1 MIAPAYTS
9 ITSPINR
16 LYCSM
21 PHSVRCSTMNNA
33 TRKATRAH
41 AFAFPYMQVNHRNL
55 KNWLVFDLD
64 HDNPFVWEDVG
75 LPPPNMSVITK
86 GDYPDNGITKN
97 KPNRR
102 SHLFY
107 AIPGV
112 ATSSNARQHPIDYM
126 KAVYKAMAILLDADP
141 SYAGP
146 VAKTPGHPRWT
157 TIEYHNHQYEL
168 SELAEYVELNPG
180 SQWSNAPTLES
191 NPNSRNCTL
200 FDITRFYAYSQ
211 VAKARKKMRL
221 PQFEKMLFSYALAHN
236 RFAENGLFKENLTSE
251 EVRAIVKS
259 VARFTWERYR
269 GGGKLRGVMQLDDS
283 LPLKE
288 RQRQGAL
295 YRASETRKEYFL
307 KVRGGINKLKAEGAK
322 VTQAAVARAI
332 GVKRQTV
339 AKYFEKALA
348 ECNPIVSLEGL
359 FAKNKSVRAG
369 VHQVDTHLVNHS
381 TPSDPNQS
389 EGDLTSSVE
398 LDPEVGLPIPE
409 D

>member
-1 MIAPAYTS
+1 MIAPAYMSTN
-9 ITSPINR
+9 SPVNR

-21 PHSVRCSTMNNA
+21 PHSVRCSMQNNA
-33 TRKATRAH
+33 TRKAGRAQ

-64 HDNPFVWEDVG
+64 HDNPFIWEDVG
-75 LPPPNMSVITK
+75 LPPPNIAVISK
-86 GDYPDNGITKN
+86 GNYPDNGFTKD
-97 KPNRR
+97 KPKRT
-102 SHLFY
+102 SHLYY

-146 VAKTPGHPRWT
+146 VAKTPNHPRWT
-157 TIEYHNHQYEL
+157 TIEYHNDQYEL
-168 SELAEYVELNPG
+168 GELAEYVELNPV
-180 SQWSNAPTLES
+180 SCWSNAPTLES

-221 PQFEKMLFSYALAHN
+221 PQFEQILFSYALAQN

-295 YRASETRKEYFL
+295 YRASKARKEYFL
-307 KVRGGINKLKAEGAK
+307 KVRTGINQLKAEGK
-322 VTQAAVARAI
+322 KITQAAVARAI

-359 FAKNKSVRAG
+359 FAKKQKVRAG
-369 VHQVDTHLVNHS
+369 VHQVDTLLG
-381 TPSDPNQS
+381 TPPLPSDPNHR
-389 EGDLTSSVE
+389 EDDFTSSVE
-398 LDPEVGLPIPE
+398 LNQEFGFPKPE